1 MISYNK
7 KQKTK
12 QNCATFRDGRARAR
26 SSFSFVSFLH
36 FHPVGD
42 GCRGVRGER
51 KKEITKLGKTNE
63 NFGLRVVLSELAEK
77 GNEKR

>member
-7 KQKTK
+7 KKK
-12 QNCATFRDGRARAR
+12 KKAKLRNIWRWPRARALP
-26 SSFSFVSFLH
+26 FPLFLFLL

-51 KKEITKLGKTNE
+51 KKEITKLGETNE